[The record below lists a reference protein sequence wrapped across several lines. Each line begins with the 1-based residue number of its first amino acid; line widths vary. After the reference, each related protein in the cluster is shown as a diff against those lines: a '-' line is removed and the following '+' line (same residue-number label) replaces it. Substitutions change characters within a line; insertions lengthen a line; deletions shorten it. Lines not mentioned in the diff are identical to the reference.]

1 MTDSE
6 NRGFAQSMAF
16 ADAYCN
22 TIHIRTSP
30 SHNSTHSPIALPVNQ
45 CLPRNMNGGYHMH
58 SLVRASILALAGL
71 VPFSASSQTHYTIQS
86 LQLNQD
92 GAGDWPLQY
101 DWNRD
106 GIPDFLAS
114 GDTNQNLISN
124 SKTGAYTYQKAP
136 GSLEGAIGDFN
147 NDGKFDY
154 AFASI
159 NYFYVDFG
167 NGSGG
172 FTPGPS
178 SQGAP
183 GVYGC
188 FAYVVADFNGD
199 GRQDIAGAFETSQ
212 TSTTGGTFGVA
223 LYLNNGNGFNTGK
236 IVFQSTIPSGNQGSW
251 PYTYRA
257 NTPAIFYDF
266 AVGDFDRDGHADLML
281 RTLYSSYN
289 TPQPIPVTDIRVL
302 YGDAHGNFTAKSVTS
317 NHTLDQVSAADMNN
331 DGSSDIVALNGNTT
345 TVYYGHP
352 NRTFTS
358 ASVSSPGGDYLEPML
373 VDVSGDGL
381 KDIVYLATCP
391 ANYSCPDGPTGQIP
405 TGIITLMQTS
415 SHTFSSTGFTQVQDV
430 FSRGFI
436 GDFNHDGKLDAAL
449 FTGQEENSNYQL
461 NDHLYLIKNTRS
473 ITPLC
478 PAPASPG
485 FHVCTPAGGASV
497 ASPVKFN
504 VSASSF
510 YPIRKMEVWID
521 GTKRSETYNSVGEQ
535 AYANPSLSLSA
546 GSHRVTLFAGAYDG
560 SVRKLVTQSQ

>member
-1 MTDSE
+1 MKLL
-6 NRGFAQSMAF
+6 
-16 ADAYCN
+16 
-22 TIHIRTSP
+22 I
-30 SHNSTHSPIALPVNQ
+30 
-45 CLPRNMNGGYHMH
+45 
-58 SLVRASILALAGL
+58 RASLLALAGL
-71 VPFSASSQTHYTIQS
+71 LPFAVSSQAQYTVQS

-92 GAGDWPLQY
+92 NPANYPLQY

-124 SKTGAYTYQKAP
+124 SKTGTYTYQKAP

-147 NDGKFDY
+147 NDGKIDY

-159 NYFYVDFG
+159 NYFYVYYG

-183 GVYGC
+183 GVLGC

-199 GRQDIAGAFETSQ
+199 GRQDIAGRFETGQ
-212 TSTTGGTFGVA
+212 TSTTGGTFGIA
-223 LYLNNGNGFNTGK
+223 LYLNNGDGFDTGK
-236 IVFQSTIPSGNQGSW
+236 IIFQSTIPANNQGGW
-251 PYTYRA
+251 PYTPPGT
-257 NTPAIFYDF
+257 NTATLFFDF
-266 AVGDFDRDGHADLML
+266 ALGDFDIDGHADLML
-281 RTLYSSYN
+281 RTMYSSEN

-302 YGDAHGNFTAKSVTS
+302 YGDGHGNFTARTVTS
-317 NHTLDQVSAADMNN
+317 NHTLDQVSTADMNN

-345 TVYYGHP
+345 TIYYGHL

-358 ASVSSPGGDYLEPML
+358 ASVSSPGGDYMQPML
-373 VDVSGDGL
+373 VDVTGDGL
-381 KDIVYLATCP
+381 KDIIYLATCP
-391 ANYSCPDGPTGQIP
+391 ANYTCPDGPTGQIP
-405 TGIITLMQTS
+405 TGVITLAQTP
-415 SHTFSSTGFTQVQDV
+415 SHTFKSTGFTQVQDV

-478 PAPASPG
+478 LAPASPG
-485 FHVCTPAGGASV
+485 FHVCGPASGASV

-504 VSASSF
+504 FSASAV

-521 GTKRSETYNSVGEQ
+521 GTKRSETYNTVGQQ

-546 GSHRVTLFAGAYDG
+546 GTHRVTLFSGAYDG
-560 SVRKLVTQSQ
+560 STQKSSYSITVK